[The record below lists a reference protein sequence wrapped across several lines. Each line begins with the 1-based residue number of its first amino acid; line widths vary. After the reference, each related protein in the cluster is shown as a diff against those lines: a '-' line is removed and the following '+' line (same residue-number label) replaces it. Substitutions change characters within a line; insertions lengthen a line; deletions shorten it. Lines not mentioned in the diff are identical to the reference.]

1 MDMNWLHSIIY
12 GFVSGLADILPV
24 SAQAHRVLLLKFF
37 GAKGDEMDLM
47 NLLVHLAVF
56 AALYYSSQAH
66 RIRMS
71 RARALARVPKRKR
84 KRPLDTRSLMDWS
97 LLKTMI
103 LPAILGVYLYQ
114 YTVSWQTN
122 LLIVTLFL
130 FLNGLMVYIPQFLP
144 SSNKDSR
151 TLSRVEGLLMG
162 LGGAVS
168 AFPGISAV
176 GAAVSVGSVC
186 GVERNFCLSMALMMN
201 MVLAAGMAVYDV
213 LGILERGLG
222 TLSLM
227 ILLRYLAAA
236 LAAFGGT
243 MLGIKLLRHLAQ
255 EKGYGA
261 FGIYCWGLALF
272 TFILNLMA

>member
-1 MDMNWLHSIIY
+1 MDLKWLHSIIY

-24 SAQAHRVLLLKFF
+24 SAQVHRVLLLKFF
-37 GAKGDEMDLM
+37 GEKGDMDLL

-56 AALYYSSQAH
+56 GGLYYSSQAQL
-66 RIRMS
+66 IRMS
-71 RARALARVPKRKR
+71 RARALARVPKKKR

-97 LLKTMI
+97 MLKTMM

-122 LLIVTLFL
+122 LMVVALFL
-130 FLNGLMVYIPQFLP
+130 FLNGLILYIPQFLP

-162 LGGAVS
+162 LGGTLSVL
-168 AFPGISAV
+168 PGISAV

-186 GVERNFCLSMALMMN
+186 GVERVFCLNMVLMMN
-201 MVLAAGMAVYDV
+201 LVLSAGMAVYDV
-213 LGILERGLG
+213 MGIVKYGLG
-222 TLSLM
+222 VLSFT
-227 ILLRYLAAA
+227 ILLRYLVTAF
-236 LAAFGGT
+236 AAFCGT
-243 MLGIKLLRHLAQ
+243 LLGVKILRFFSQ
-255 EKGYGA
+255 EHGYSL
-261 FGIYCWGLALF
+261 FGVYCWGLALF